1 MIRSFLKSVAVA
13 ALTKAADSLKGP
25 PAPIAPQAPYQGGS
39 TVSQPAP
46 TYAHDPI
53 DAPNITPIAKPPAI
67 TTASPDAQVALS
79 VEPHIIRHADSPV
92 VFTMPTINLPSLDD
106 ADDDADGDSPDD
118 FDDDA
123 EWMPTI
129 APTLAVE
136 DTAHE
141 AILAL
146 GLVPIA
152 RGFFKAAAPIG
163 KGAAINFT
171 ESEEVARDK
180 DGNPIP
186 LDDESVKEAIA
197 AAHTKELSPISGSL
211 LWDVPTQLPIIR
223 SESKVIF
230 APAFSKRGQ
239 AMSWLGGSFSAL
251 DREFAAIGWV
261 RYVAIGFG
269 ERDSNYE
276 GSGTFWEG
284 YVPLLKTAAKP
295 KEALALALRLGL
307 KPLGNPSACVKAG
320 VNFGNAGRAWILLR
334 VATWL
339 APRLTEMGL
348 ARDSQ

>member
-25 PAPIAPQAPYQGGS
+25 PAQAAPQAPYQGGS
-39 TVSQPAP
+39 T
-46 TYAHDPI
+46 AHQAAVAHGPSPI
-53 DAPNITPIAKPPAI
+53 DEPIAPIVADVFVRPEESRVVLPTSHI
-67 TTASPDAQVALS
+67 AS
-79 VEPHIIRHADSPV
+79 IIEAPV

-106 ADDDADGDSPDD
+106 GADASPDD

-123 EWMPTI
+123 EWTPTL

-136 DTAHE
+136 DSAHE

-146 GLVPIA
+146 GLSPVA
-152 RGFFKAAAPIG
+152 RGFFKAAAAIG

-171 ESEEVARDK
+171 ESEEIARDK
-180 DGNPIP
+180 EGNPIP
-186 LDDESVKEAIA
+186 LDDESFKEVIA
-197 AAHTKELSPISGSL
+197 AAHAKELAPISGSL

-239 AMSWLGGSFSAL
+239 AMSWLGGSFNAL
-251 DREFAAIGWV
+251 DREFAAIGWA

>member
-25 PAPIAPQAPYQGGS
+25 PAQAAPQAPYQGGS
-39 TVSQPAP
+39 TLGLDQPTP
-46 TYAHDPI
+46 THRV
-53 DAPNITPIAKPPAI
+53 DAPVAPIIAPIVAPDIRPEEFRVAPSSPPARVI
-67 TTASPDAQVALS
+67 EA
-79 VEPHIIRHADSPV
+79 PV

-106 ADDDADGDSPDD
+106 GDDDSPDD

-123 EWMPTI
+123 EWMPTL

-136 DTAHE
+136 DTAHD

-146 GLVPIA
+146 GLSPVA

-163 KGAAINFT
+163 KGAAINFA
-171 ESEEVARDK
+171 ESEEIALDK
-180 DGNPIP
+180 EGNPIP
-186 LDDESVKEAIA
+186 LDDESFKEVIA
-197 AAHTKELSPISGSL
+197 AAHAKELAPISGSL

-239 AMSWLGGSFSAL
+239 AMSWLGGSFSVL

-339 APRLTEMGL
+339 TPRLTEMGL
-348 ARDSQ
+348 ARGE

>member
-13 ALTKAADSLKGP
+13 ALTKAADSLKGLP
-25 PAPIAPQAPYQGGS
+25 PTPTLDAPQAPYQGGS
-39 TVSQPAP
+39 TVSQPAAATTTHNP
-46 TYAHDPI
+46 SPI
-53 DAPNITPIAKPPAI
+53 IAPDAFIRHEEFRVAPSTEPIAPLAP
-67 TTASPDAQVALS
+67 
-79 VEPHIIRHADSPV
+79 IIEAPV

-106 ADDDADGDSPDD
+106 DADGDSPDD
-118 FDDDA
+118 FEDDDA

-146 GLVPIA
+146 GLEPVA
-152 RGFFKAAAPIG
+152 RGFFKAATPVVG
-163 KGAAINFT
+163 KSGDVVNLT
-171 ESEEVARDK
+171 EGTEIARDK

-186 LDDESVKEAIA
+186 LDDESFKEAIA
-197 AAHTKELSPISGSL
+197 AAHAKELSPISGSL